1 MHIAI
6 IGGGLGGLTTALRL
20 HQQGFKPRVYEA
32 TTELKMLGNGIGIQP
47 YATREIAELGL
58 LDEFLAGSVDASTSI
73 YCNRFGQKI
82 FVEKRGSAAGY
93 EYPERLVHRAVLHR
107 ILLDAVTSRLGPDAI
122 VLGARCTGVEQDKE
136 GVTVRFEQRLPSAP
150 ARVRADVV
158 IGADGVKS
166 AVRRSLYPDQS
177 DPKFS
182 GIVLWRG
189 TTLMP
194 PYLNGTTKL
203 HIGAP
208 RTGNLIIYPIMNKAF
223 GTDQTL
229 VMWVVED
236 YTHGEV
242 AEDWNQRVDPTPIL
256 HMFDEWEAGFIDVG
270 KLVRD
275 SRETLIFPLV
285 DHDPLPSWSVGRVTL
300 LGDAAHAMY
309 PRGGNGVCQAFVDAG
324 VLATKLGSIGDPQ
337 EALKAY
343 DAARREAVYR
353 IVIANRGEGPEA
365 IRRIVDER
373 TGGKKFDNIED
384 VLPYAEANAILSE
397 YHGIAGMR
405 RPTDAPRDESAP
417 SFFSADRAEKASVRK
432 DKH

>member
-1 MHIAI
+1 MDIAI
-6 IGGGLGGLTTALRL
+6 IGGGLGGLATALRL

-32 TTELKMLGNGIGIQP
+32 STELKVLGNGIGIQP

-58 LDEFLAGSVDASTSI
+58 LDEFLAESVDASESL
-73 YCNRFGQKI
+73 YLNRFGQQI
-82 FVEKRGSAAGY
+82 FAEKRGSIMGY
-93 EYPERLVHRAVLHR
+93 EYPERLAHRAVLQR
-107 ILLDAVTSRLGPDAI
+107 IFLDAVVSRLGPDAV
-122 VLGARCTGVEQDKE
+122 VLGARCTGVEQDKDS
-136 GVTVRFEQRLPSAP
+136 VTVRFDQRLPSAP
-150 ARVRADVV
+150 AEIRADVV

-166 AVRRSLYPDQS
+166 AVRRSLYPDRS

-208 RTGNLIIYPIMNKAF
+208 STGNLIIYPIMNNAF
-223 GTDQTL
+223 GTDKTL
-229 VMWVVED
+229 VNWVIED
-236 YTHGEV
+236 YNHGEV

-256 HMFDEWEAGFIDVG
+256 HMFDEWEADFIDVG
-270 KLVRD
+270 KLLRD

-309 PRGGNGVCQAFVDAG
+309 PRGGNGVCQALVDAR
-324 VLATKLGSIGDPQ
+324 VLAAKLGGIDDAQ

-343 DAARREAVYR
+343 DAERREAVYR
-353 IVIANRGEGPEA
+353 IVIANRGEGPES

-397 YHGIAGMR
+397 YHGIVGMS
-405 RPTDAPRDESAP
+405 RPTDAPIDKSAP
-417 SFFSADRAEKASVRK
+417 SFFSADHAESVRVGNSN
-432 DKH
+432 